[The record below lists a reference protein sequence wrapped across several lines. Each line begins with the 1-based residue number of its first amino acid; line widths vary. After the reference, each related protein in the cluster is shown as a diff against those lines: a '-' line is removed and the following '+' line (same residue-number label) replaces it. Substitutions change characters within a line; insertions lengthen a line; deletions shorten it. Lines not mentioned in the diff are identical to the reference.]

1 MQRSMT
7 HEGALLG
14 DGNIGRNEK
23 YGPDQRALIKEV
35 PPGLLA
41 DKELE
46 EDGRGV
52 KQKKKSPDVLGN
64 DSVADKI
71 EKSRRGNGV
80 DGKGRVRLLAC

>member
-1 MQRSMT
+1 MT
-7 HEGALLG
+7 CGGALLG

-23 YGPDQRALIKEV
+23 YGPDQRALIKEA

-46 EDGRGV
+46 EGGRGV
-52 KQKKKSPDVLGN
+52 KKKKKSPDVLGN

>member
-1 MQRSMT
+1 MT
-7 HEGALLG
+7 CGGALLG
-14 DGNIGRNEK
+14 DGNSGRNEK
-23 YGPDQRALIKEV
+23 YGPDQRALIKEA

-46 EDGRGV
+46 EGGRGV
-52 KQKKKSPDVLGN
+52 KKKKSPDVLGN

>member
-1 MQRSMT
+1 MT
-7 HEGALLG
+7 CGGALLG

-23 YGPDQRALIKEV
+23 YGPDQRALIKEA

-41 DKELE
+41 DKVLE
-46 EDGRGV
+46 EGGRGV
-52 KQKKKSPDVLGN
+52 KKKSPDVLGN

>member
-7 HEGALLG
+7 HGGALLG

-23 YGPDQRALIKEV
+23 YGPDQRALIKEA

-46 EDGRGV
+46 EGGRGV
-52 KQKKKSPDVLGN
+52 KKKKKARMCWGMT
-64 DSVADKI
+64 A
-71 EKSRRGNGV
+71 
-80 DGKGRVRLLAC
+80 LLTK

>member
-1 MQRSMT
+1 M
-7 HEGALLG
+7 HGGALLG

-23 YGPDQRALIKEV
+23 YGPDQRALTKEA

-52 KQKKKSPDVLGN
+52 KKKKKKNTRMCWGM
-64 DSVADKI
+64 AA
-71 EKSRRGNGV
+71 
-80 DGKGRVRLLAC
+80 LLTK

>member
-1 MQRSMT
+1 MRG
-7 HEGALLG
+7 GALLG

-23 YGPDQRALIKEV
+23 YGPDQRALTKEA

-52 KQKKKSPDVLGN
+52 KKKKNPDVLGN

-80 DGKGRVRLLAC
+80 DGKGRVWLSAC

>member
-1 MQRSMT
+1 MT
-7 HEGALLG
+7 CGGALLG

-23 YGPDQRALIKEV
+23 YGPDQRALIKEA

-46 EDGRGV
+46 EGGRGV
-52 KQKKKSPDVLGN
+52 KKKKSPDVLGN